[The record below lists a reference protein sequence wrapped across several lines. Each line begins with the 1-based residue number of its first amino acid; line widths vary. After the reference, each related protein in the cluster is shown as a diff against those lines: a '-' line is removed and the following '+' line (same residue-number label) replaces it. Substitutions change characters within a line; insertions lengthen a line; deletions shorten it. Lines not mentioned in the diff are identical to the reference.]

1 MEWFYKRIVRKSNKG
16 NQNIICRA
24 FCRWQRNQFPFVHK
38 INKIILR
45 TRLYF
50 APLWLDIH
58 SQVRR
63 VDSQITEVK
72 TTQIQSFYSS
82 MIRLSPVLEMFAFSN
97 IKMTR
102 HNTMTCALWA
112 WGPALGLWAWTL
124 DTRTTRGRWLGPE
137 CTWSRYQSH
146 TGGTGLQT
154 PGRTHAIK
162 HTRTAVR

>member
-1 MEWFYKRIVRKSNKG
+1 MFIIQLSNCHEIFYNTICKDKGLSEWFCKRSFKG

-63 VDSQITEVK
+63 VDSQITKVK
-72 TTQIQSFYSS
+72 NNTKIEFTPPWLNYAPSLKCLHPAIHSNELSQSQHKV
-82 MIRLSPVLEMFAFSN
+82 R
-97 IKMTR
+97 
-102 HNTMTCALWA
+102 CALWV
-112 WGPALGLWAWTL
+112 WGPALPGPGHQDSWDTEDDWAL
-124 DTRTTRGRWLGPE
+124 E
-137 CTWSRYQSH
+137 CWVHPVPLPVT
-146 TGGTGLQT
+146 
-154 PGRTHAIK
+154 
-162 HTRTAVR
+162 